1 MAGTIDRA
9 TLDRLIALGRERG
22 ELTAGE
28 FQAALPV
35 DAMDVD
41 ALVLVILELEA
52 AGVSVE
58 PEALGPRIEVTTAPG
73 IVLSPPAPSPPL
85 PKISG
90 GTDPRPEAH
99 TPVTARAPAPITA
112 ARTEEDGG
120 VGRVVLLAGLAV
132 LLVLGTILVLI

>member
-22 ELTAGE
+22 ELSASE

-73 IVLSPPAPSPPL
+73 IVLPPPGPSLTLPPTVPSGSDLRPRADASAAALSPPP
-85 PKISG
+85 
-90 GTDPRPEAH
+90 
-99 TPVTARAPAPITA
+99 TA
-112 ARTEEDGG
+112 ARAEEDGG